1 MPWTGGRHRRC
12 GQPGSERREAQL
24 AEGRN
29 AAVGGLVSGFQQ
41 TPPAPQRGHR
51 PRQAAASATS
61 PPTHSIAKALF
72 ETLRTEQPWP
82 WPLGGSTPRCKQP
95 FDQAGGQ
102 ACRPE
107 HSRHRWPVPPVPDQ
121 QKGRRAA
128 LHLSAHRQRTPPPRL
143 REARNQLPRRSHPDR
158 RGPRQVGSARRPAAA
173 GLRADTQ
180 MTPEC
185 GERD

>member
-51 PRQAAASATS
+51 PREAAASATS

-107 HSRHRWPVPPVPDQ
+107 PSRHRWPVPPCLTSRKVAERLYISPHTASEHLRHAFE
-121 QKGRRAA
+121 KLGINCRGALTRIAA
-128 LHLSAHRQRTPPPRL
+128 DH
-143 REARNQLPRRSHPDR
+143 AR
-158 RGPRQVGSARRPAAA
+158 
-173 GLRADTQ
+173 
-180 MTPEC
+180 
-185 GERD
+185 